1 MLTVDEIDLLDNI
14 LEAFPYSCGS
24 PITPPESH
32 LHDKVAIILN
42 ITCSMHQHPLNYEE
56 MFPPTC
62 SRCGDVSTN
71 DDPLFYNEQL
81 KQEGRWGT
89 VLPICVHCKAS
100 GIPNPTIKAK
110 KKGTAGTKKRVA
122 AGAAAAGSGRVKK
135 KIRNLGPAHKVRN
148 PSLTERAQ
156 AAAPRT
162 RTIPSSVRRPQEQKE
177 KEADNSDGNRDE
189 GGGGERAGAQ
199 KQAASKQTQKV
210 AHNSN
215 NSSDEEESEEQ
226 AEAQKQAA
234 SKRKQKAASKRKQK
248 TASKQKQKAASK
260 RKQKAASNSDSS
272 SDEEES
278 DGQAEA
284 QKQAASKRKQKAA
297 RNSEEE
303 SDEEESDEEESEE
316 QAEAQKQA
324 AKKQKAARNIDS
336 SSDEEDAM
344 PCVVVGVRRD
354 ESGKFEQFI
363 YWETYRKDEC
373 TFEASANTIEDRTV
387 INKVLVVD
395 YNDGSSK
402 EARVLSHEVSHYE
415 LQWEGTCARNI
426 PRGPQRKFQLDLSSW
441 ADAEIIGW
449 KCKGYE
455 LEDPL
460 E

>member
-32 LHDKVAIILN
+32 LHDKVAIVLN

-234 SKRKQKAASKRKQK
+234 
-248 TASKQKQKAASK
+248 
-260 RKQKAASNSDSS
+260 
-272 SDEEES
+272 
-278 DGQAEA
+278 
-284 QKQAASKRKQKAA
+284 
-297 RNSEEE
+297 
-303 SDEEESDEEESEE
+303 
-316 QAEAQKQA
+316 
-324 AKKQKAARNIDS
+324 KKQKAARNIDS

-402 EARVLSHEVSHYE
+402 EGRVLSHEVSHYE